1 VGEQAQESASLG
13 GSFFTH
19 HLEAALH
26 GAGDADGDGLVTLA
40 EAFRYTS
47 AMTLSETAGTKPGA
61 QHPTYDFQM
70 SGRGDVVLA
79 DLRRADARLRLPA
92 DPGARYV
99 LRGARFVV
107 AEIVGTSTP
116 ISLGL
121 PSGAYSVE
129 RRSSHGRA
137 TGSVELAQ
145 GDDVALP
152 VLAPTRYEVA
162 RSKGGPK
169 AGLLYTALGLSW
181 VDLPGFGPAPA
192 VGLGIRK
199 EVGPVGVRAKVE
211 YAARSVNDA
220 GLLYDFSMLSGSL
233 AALYP
238 LNEGRVLI
246 EAGPAVGYG
255 YATQRLAD
263 KRSFSS
269 GVLMGGAT
277 FMLSAPAGPVRIGID
292 ATLGAH
298 AMKLNGANVVR
309 PAGAASLL
317 VLYGF

>member
-1 VGEQAQESASLG
+1 
-13 GSFFTH
+13 
-19 HLEAALH
+19 
-26 GAGDADGDGLVTLA
+26 
-40 EAFRYTS
+40 
-47 AMTLSETAGTKPGA
+47 MTLSETAATQPGS

-92 DPGARYV
+92 DPGARYL
-99 LRGARFVV
+99 LRGSRFVV
-107 AEIVGTSTP
+107 AEIAGASKP
-116 ISLGL
+116 IARGL

-129 RRSSHGRA
+129 RRSASGRA
-137 TGSVELAQ
+137 VGSVVLAH

-169 AGLLYTALGLSW
+169 AGLLYTGLGLSW

-192 VGLGIRK
+192 VGIGLRK
-199 EVGPVGVRAKVE
+199 EVGPVGVRAKIE

-220 GLLYDFSMLSGSL
+220 GLLYDFSMLSGTL

-255 YATQRLAD
+255 YATQRLSD
-263 KRSFSS
+263 KRSFAS
-269 GVLMGGAT
+269 GVLMGGAA
-277 FMLSAPAGPVRIGID
+277 FMVSAPAGPVRIGID
-292 ATLGAH
+292 GTIGAH
-298 AMKLNGANVVR
+298 AMKLNGASVVR
-309 PAGAASLL
+309 PAGSTSLL